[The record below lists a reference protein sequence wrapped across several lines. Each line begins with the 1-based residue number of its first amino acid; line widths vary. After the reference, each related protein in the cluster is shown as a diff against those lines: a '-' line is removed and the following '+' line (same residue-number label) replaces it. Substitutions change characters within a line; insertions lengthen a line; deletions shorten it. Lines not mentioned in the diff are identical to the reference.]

1 LNLFDYLLLAIA
13 GFSMVLSLWR
23 GFVREII
30 SLIGLIASFVIAG
43 RASGMAA
50 ELVKDWI
57 PVITDSTV
65 AGLAGF
71 GLVFVCVML
80 LVALIGS
87 LIRKLVDMAD
97 LTASDRTLG
106 MVFGL
111 ARGLLLIGLFFLIY
125 TSYAKPDT
133 AWMKNSVLT
142 PYAVQMGNMLGKV
155 IPEGYPFSRQGK
167 SAVKNEAKVPS
178 ANKTPVKPLEKNG
191 SADIPPADQKALESI
206 INKVMK

>member
-1 LNLFDYLLLAIA
+1 LNLFDYLLLAIT

-30 SLIGLIASFVIAG
+30 SLIGLVAAFIVAG

-50 ELVKDWI
+50 DLVHGWI
-57 PVITDSTV
+57 PNTT
-65 AGLAGF
+65 AANLAGF
-71 GLVFVCVML
+71 GLVFISVML
-80 LVALIGS
+80 VVALIGS

-133 AWMKNSVLT
+133 AWMKKSVLT
-142 PYAVQMGNMLGKV
+142 PYAVQMGDILGKV

-167 SAVKNEAKVPS
+167 SAVRPDEQSKATPGTVHKT
-178 ANKTPVKPLEKNG
+178 NKKPVI
-191 SADIPPADQKALESI
+191 DIPTPDKQALESI
-206 INKVMK
+206 IRKTMQ

>member
-1 LNLFDYLLLAIA
+1 LNLFDYLLLAIT

-30 SLIGLIASFVIAG
+30 SLIGLVAAFMIAG
-43 RASGMAA
+43 RASGMAT
-50 ELVKDWI
+50 EMVQGWI
-57 PVITDSTV
+57 PNSTA

-71 GLVFVCVML
+71 GLVFISVML
-80 LVALIGS
+80 VVALIGA

-125 TSYAKPDT
+125 TTYAKPDT

-142 PYAVQMGNMLGKV
+142 PYAVQMGDLLGRT

-167 SAVKNEAKVPS
+167 GSAKP
-178 ANKTPVKPLEKNG
+178 ANKTPTAKATPAKEPTSNNIP
-191 SADIPPADQKALESI
+191 DIPLPDKQAVESI
-206 INKVMK
+206 IKKAMQ

>member
-30 SLIGLIASFVIAG
+30 SLIGLVAAFVIAG
-43 RASGMAA
+43 RASGVAT
-50 ELVKDWI
+50 ELLTDWI
-57 PVITDSTV
+57 PNATV
-65 AGLAGF
+65 ASLAGF

-80 LVALIGS
+80 IVALAGS

-111 ARGLLLIGLFFLIY
+111 ARGLLLIGLFFLVY
-125 TSYAKPDT
+125 TTYAKPDT

-167 SAVKNEAKVPS
+167 DAEKPASKAAASKSPKAD
-178 ANKTPVKPLEKNG
+178 TPAEQSK
-191 SADIPPADQKALESI
+191 SDIPAPDKKALESI
-206 INKVMK
+206 IKKVMQ

>member
-30 SLIGLIASFVIAG
+30 SLIGLVAAFIVAG
-43 RASGMAA
+43 RASGVATEM
-50 ELVKDWI
+50 VQDWI
-57 PVITDSTV
+57 PNATAAS
-65 AGLAGF
+65 LAGF

-80 LVALIGS
+80 VVALIGA

-111 ARGLLLIGLFFLIY
+111 ARGLLLISLFFLVY
-125 TSYAKPDT
+125 TTYAKPDT
-133 AWMKNSVLT
+133 VWMKNSVLT
-142 PYAVQMGNMLGKV
+142 PYAVQMGNMLGKA

-167 SAVKNEAKVPS
+167 DGA
-178 ANKTPVKPLEKNG
+178 KTPAATQSKPADKAEPGKAL
-191 SADIPPADQKALESI
+191 DIPLPDQQQLESI
-206 INKVMK
+206 IRKSMQ

>member
-23 GFVREII
+23 GFVREVI
-30 SLIGLIASFVIAG
+30 SLIGLVAAFMIAG
-43 RASGMAA
+43 RASGIAT

-57 PVITDSTV
+57 PNSTV
-65 AGLAGF
+65 ASLAGF
-71 GLVFVCVML
+71 GLVFICVML
-80 LVALIGS
+80 VVALIGS

-125 TSYAKPDT
+125 TSYAKPDKT
-133 AWMKNSVLT
+133 WMKNSMLT
-142 PYAVQMGNMLGKV
+142 PYAIELGGMLGKA
-155 IPEGYPFSRQGK
+155 IPDGYPFSRQG
-167 SAVKNEAKVPS
+167 SS
-178 ANKTPVKPLEKNG
+178 GKPFATKKPTTKQ
-191 SADIPPADQKALESI
+191 AIDIPIPDKQALESI
-206 INKVMK
+206 IKKSMQ

>member
-1 LNLFDYLLLAIA
+1 MNLFDYLLLAIT

-30 SLIGLIASFVIAG
+30 SLIGLVAAFIVAG
-43 RASGMAA
+43 RASGVATD
-50 ELVKDWI
+50 LVQGWI
-57 PVITDSTV
+57 PNST
-65 AGLAGF
+65 AASLAGF

-80 LVALIGS
+80 VVALIGA

-111 ARGLLLIGLFFLIY
+111 ARGLLLIGLFFLVY
-125 TSYAKPDT
+125 TTYAKPD
-133 AWMKNSVLT
+133 AAYMKNSVLT
-142 PYAVQMGNMLGKV
+142 PYAVQMGNLLGKA

-167 SAVKNEAKVPS
+167 GGA
-178 ANKTPVKPLEKNG
+178 TPAGSKPAATDGTATDNAEPASGL
-191 SADIPPADQKALESI
+191 DIPLPDQQQLESI
-206 INKVMK
+206 IRKSMK